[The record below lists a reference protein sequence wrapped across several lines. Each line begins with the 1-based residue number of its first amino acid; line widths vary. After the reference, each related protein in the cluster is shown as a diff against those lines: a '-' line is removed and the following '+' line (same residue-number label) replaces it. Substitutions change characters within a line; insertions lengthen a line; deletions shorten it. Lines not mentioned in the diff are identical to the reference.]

1 LARRQVLPL
10 APGDAGDASVRRIIF
25 GSGERVS
32 FDELGPIVVHADC
45 TLRRINNWGIMMKHE
60 RAATQRRVAARNAE
74 RLAAC
79 REMQAAGLL
88 ADADAAELEQAAAE
102 ATAAPPVEEAERE
115 ARDEL

>member
-1 LARRQVLPL
+1 MLPL

>member
-1 LARRQVLPL
+1 VLPL
-10 APGDAGDASVRRIIF
+10 APGDAGDASVRRIRF

-45 TLRRINNWGIMMKHE
+45 TLRRINNWGIMMTHE

-79 REMQAAGLL
+79 RERQAAGLL
-88 ADADAAELEQAAAE
+88 ADADAAELEPAE
-102 ATAAPPVEEAERE
+102 AEEAERE
-115 ARDEL
+115 GRDEL